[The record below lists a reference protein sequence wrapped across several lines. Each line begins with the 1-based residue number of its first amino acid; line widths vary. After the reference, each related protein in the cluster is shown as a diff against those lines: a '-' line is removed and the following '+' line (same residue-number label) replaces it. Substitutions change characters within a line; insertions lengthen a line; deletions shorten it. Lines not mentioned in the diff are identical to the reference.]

1 VRRVLRLLAAG
12 AVSAVFG
19 LWIGLLLALIYTAT
33 GLRDRRNPHDDPA
46 AARML
51 DHADPGGVAATPV
64 AAPPAAPARRRRA
77 ATARR
82 GTASRLSLLATFAG
96 WTGLGFGLGLL
107 LVIPGPLAVGMRPLV
122 VLSGSMEPTLHVG
135 DVTVGERIAPKEARV
150 GDIVTFRAGSGRL
163 TTHRLRA
170 VYRDANG
177 HFAFTTKGDA
187 NNAVERWS
195 LPPDGQLSRT
205 VYRVPAVGRVLLASR
220 TPLGR
225 ILLVGLPIL
234 LLGSDQ
240 VARIWRPA
248 RKERHAPAPA

>member
-1 VRRVLRLLAAG
+1 MRVLRLLVAG

-19 LWIGLLLALIYTAT
+19 LWIGLLLALTRAAT
-33 GLRDRRNPHDDPA
+33 GLRDRRDPRDHPA
-46 AARML
+46 AAPML
-51 DHADPGGVAATPV
+51 DHADPGVVAATPA
-64 AAPPAAPARRRRA
+64 AAPPAAPPRRRRA
-77 ATARR
+77 RRGRARR
-82 GTASRLSLLATFAG
+82 LPLLATFVG
-96 WTGLGFGLGLL
+96 WTCLGLGLGLL
-107 LVIPGPLAVGMRPLV
+107 VVIPGPLAIGMRPLV

-135 DVTVGERIAPKEARV
+135 DVTVGERIAPKDARV
-150 GDIVTFRAGSGRL
+150 GDIVTFRAGDGRL

-187 NNAVERWS
+187 NNTVERWA

-225 ILLVGLPIL
+225 LLLVGLPIL

-240 VARIWRPA
+240 VARIWRPV
-248 RKERHAPAPA
+248 RKEPRAPASA